1 MHCLFPLFICKFV
14 TCDIKY
20 HSIKHVYVRSQSGA
34 GVDLGRVNSRV
45 EQDLDTI
52 QLALGDSLQKS
63 LITPTPVIQL

>member
-1 MHCLFPLFICKFV
+1 
-14 TCDIKY
+14 
-20 HSIKHVYVRSQSGA
+20 VYVRSQSGA